1 MDGEPFAPRI
11 ECPRCRR
18 PARECYCA
26 AIVPQTTRTK
36 VVILQHPR
44 ERDVAIGTA
53 RMASLCLPDAELHVG
68 ANFEGS
74 ALLERIVSDPERP
87 AALLWPGEG
96 AIDVLTSPP
105 ERPITLVVVDGTWPH
120 AKKLVKTTP
129 TLAALPRLAFV
140 APRPSEYRIR
150 REPHE
155 AYLSTIES
163 LCVVLGALEGEPERF
178 ASLLAPFRAMVEA
191 QLGHAHT
198 LHTPRRRHKPLRV
211 PRTRGPSVLRERAE
225 DLVVVSGEANAWPL
239 SSPEHAREPAELVH
253 WLACRVATG
262 EIFERI
268 VAPRRALSPTTAH
281 HARLSEAAIRS
292 GVSRASFV
300 EDWRAFGGDRDVLLA
315 WGDYPF
321 SLLAD
326 VGALVPAE
334 RIDLR
339 RVATVIENR
348 RVGALESYHASFAPM
363 PESPPAGR
371 GGLRLAMALDVTRHL
386 TAAAR

>member
-26 AIVPQTTRTK
+26 AIVPQRTRTK

-68 ANFEGS
+68 ASFEGS
-74 ALLERIVSDPERP
+74 ALLERIVADSERP

-96 AIDVLTSPP
+96 AIDVLRSPP

-129 TLAALPRLAFV
+129 TLAALPRYAFV

-178 ASLLAPFRAMVEA
+178 TSLLAPFRAMVEA
-191 QLGHAHT
+191 QLGHART
-198 LHTPRRRHKPLRV
+198 IHTPRRRHKPVRT
-211 PRTRGPSVLRERAE
+211 PRPRAPSVLHTRAR

-253 WLACRVATG
+253 WLACRMATG
-262 EIFERI
+262 EVFERL
-268 VAPRRALSPTTAH
+268 VAPSRPLSPTTAH
-281 HARLSEAAIRS
+281 HARLSEEAIRR
-292 GVSRASFV
+292 GIARDAFPEQWRTFV
-300 EDWRAFGGDRDVLLA
+300 KDDDVLLA

-321 SLLAD
+321 SLLA
-326 VGALVPAE
+326 GAGAHVPPD

-339 RVATVIENR
+339 HLATVIENR
-348 RVGALESYHASFAPM
+348 RVGALESYHASFAARPDA
-363 PESPPAGR
+363 PRPGR
-371 GGLRLAMALDVTRHL
+371 GGLRLAMSLDVARHL
-386 TAAAR
+386 ATVVR